1 MRMRTSTSTVRPRRD
16 VRFAA
21 AVSAAVLLA
30 GCASDRP
37 GGARSAAGGAP
48 AEEAFP
54 ASVESCGYETTVEAA
69 PERAVTMNQGA
80 TEVMLALGL
89 ADRMVSTAFLD
100 DPVADRWADEYA
112 GIPVLAEE
120 YPDTETLLEAE
131 PDFVYGS
138 YVSAFEGDAAGPQED
153 LADLGIASYV
163 SPFGCG
169 GDVPGKSAGA
179 DGVSF
184 DDVWGEL
191 RDIGALFGV
200 SDRAEELIAEQ
211 EELLAD
217 PSIATAGEGL
227 TVFWYDSGE
236 DAPSAGAG
244 QGGPQLL
251 IESVGATNVFA
262 DVGGTWA
269 DVGWERVLDADPD
282 VIVLAAAAWSTA
294 EEKQRY
300 LEADPALSDL
310 TAVRERRYA
319 VVAFSETS
327 PGVRNADGVVSL
339 AEQLGGL
346 DG

>member
-1 MRMRTSTSTVRPRRD
+1 
-16 VRFAA
+16 
-21 AVSAAVLLA
+21 VSAAVLLA
-30 GCASDRP
+30 GCGSDRP

-54 ASVESCGYETTVEAA
+54 ASVESCGHETTVQAA

-89 ADRMVSTAFLD
+89 ADRMVGTAFLD
-100 DPVADRWADEYA
+100 DAVADRWADAYA

-138 YVSAFEGDAAGPQED
+138 YASAFDGDAAGPQQD

-169 GDVPGKSAGA
+169 KDAAGESVGA

-191 RDIGALFGV
+191 RDIAALFGV

-211 EELLAD
+211 EERLGD

-236 DAPSAGAG
+236 GTPLAGAG
-244 QGGPQLL
+244 RGGPQLL
-251 IESVGATNVFA
+251 VESVGAINVFA
-262 DVGGTWA
+262 DVGGAWA
-269 DVGWERVLDADPD
+269 DVSWERVLAADPD
-282 VIVLAAAAWSTA
+282 VIVLADAAWSTA
-294 EEKQRY
+294 EEKRRY
-300 LEADPALSDL
+300 LEGDPALSDL
-310 TAVRERRYA
+310 TAVREGRYA

-327 PGVRNADGVVSL
+327 PGVRTADGVVSL
-339 AEQLGGL
+339 AGQLAAL